1 LKVSEKSVAKKGG
14 FTLIELLV
22 VIAIIALLAAI
33 LFPVFARARDNARRS
48 TCISNIKQV
57 GLGILQYCQDNDER
71 YPPSVTGWPAG
82 APGNDGKI
90 YWDGAHFWEQMIFPY
105 VKSHQIF
112 FCPSTANRMD
122 SPQEAG
128 STDPLSNILNGN
140 YGLSEQYN
148 TAKMSIVTQPANKYM
163 LLEWGI
169 YQVEAYYA
177 ANPTG
182 SYYLPGVGRQ
192 GVSCSTVMANFK
204 NDCENGRHFEG
215 STIGYA
221 DGHVKWLKTSNILSQ
236 ARTFLVANKNGSFD
250 PKSES

>member
-1 LKVSEKSVAKKGG
+1 MSEKKVATKHG

-22 VIAIIALLAAI
+22 VIAVIALLAAI
-33 LFPVFARARDNARRS
+33 LFPVFARARDNARRG

-57 GLGILQYCQDNDER
+57 GLGVLQYTQDYDER
-71 YPPSVTGWPAG
+71 YPPLVTGWPTNTPG
-82 APGNDGKI
+82 ADGKI
-90 YWDGAHFWEQMIFPY
+90 YWDQAHFWEQIIFPY

-112 FCPSTANRMD
+112 FCPSSPNRMD

-128 STDPLSNILNGN
+128 TVDQLSNVLNGN
-140 YGLSEQYN
+140 YGYSGQYSQV
-148 TAKMSIVTQPANKYM
+148 KMSIVTQPASKYM
-163 LLEWGI
+163 LMEWGI
-169 YQVEAYYA
+169 YEVEAYYA
-177 ANPTG
+177 VNPTG
-182 SYYLPGVGRQ
+182 SYYLPGVGKQ
-192 GVSCSTVMANFK
+192 GLSCSTVMANFK

-236 ARTFLVANKNGSFD
+236 ARTFLVANKNGAFD